1 MADRTTVHPA
11 LLGRRHPGDIV
22 RVVGGAVVFAAGA
35 ALAHEGDVGTGERD
49 LFRLVN
55 DLPKAFEV
63 PLMVVMQAGTLGAVP
78 VAAAACLLA
87 RRPKAVLHV
96 GIAGVAAWTMA
107 KVLKPA
113 VNRGRPGDMI
123 TDVVIHGAHVSG
135 LGFPSGHSAVAAAIA
150 GSLAPFVPRPV
161 RRVLWGTAL
170 TVALARMYVGAHLP
184 LDVVG
189 GLALGWF
196 LASVVNLTLGT
207 PGGVATV
214 EGVTAA
220 FTEAGL
226 RPFSVRATSVD
237 ARGSSPF
244 FAETEDGRRLIV
256 KAIGREQRD
265 GDVLFKLWRL
275 IALRGI
281 KDETP
286 FISPK
291 LRRFPARAGP
301 DRRRCARLRP
311 GRRSRR

>member
-87 RRPKAVLHV
+87 RRPKAALHV

-123 TDVVIHGAHVSG
+123 IDVVIHGAHVSG

-170 TVALARMYVGAHLP
+170 AVALARMYVGAHLP

-220 FTEAGL
+220 LGAAESPLRLGQGRAGGI
-226 RPFSVRATSVD
+226 RRCS
-237 ARGSSPF
+237 
-244 FAETEDGRRLIV
+244 EDGM
-256 KAIGREQRD
+256 KA
-265 GDVLFKLWRL
+265 
-275 IALRGI
+275 AH
-281 KDETP
+281 
-286 FISPK
+286 
-291 LRRFPARAGP
+291 RAQTQS
-301 DRRRCARLRP
+301 RRRASTLMTGSHSRTEGTRRP
-311 GRRSRR
+311 RTFAASSARRSSTASNAPGVASKPRISSGRIGPP